1 MKEEKLT
8 NKNHELVRLMIVEI
22 FAQEYG
28 PELRISENAMDI
40 LISAYNSLREASS
53 SDIPTADELLDEADE
68 EENFVWILE
77 EKEKYLLSQDTVE
90 GDIESELRDAKA
102 MMDID
107 DKLIS
112 SLEEMNK
119 NLNKQILQYK
129 KYRSFSI
136 ALVASFVVTTI
147 VFAFRKKVR

>member
-53 SDIPTADELLDEADE
+53 SDIPTADELLNEADE
-68 EENFVWILE
+68 KENFVWILD

-112 SLEEMNK
+112 SLEETNK

>member
-8 NKNHELVRLMIVEI
+8 DKNHELVRLMIVEI

-28 PELRISENAMDI
+28 TELRISENAMDI

-53 SDIPTADELLDEADE
+53 SNIPTADELLNEADE
-68 EENFVWILE
+68 KENFVWILD

-112 SLEEMNK
+112 SLEETNK
-119 NLNKQILQYK
+119 NLNKQIVQYK

>member
-8 NKNHELVRLMIVEI
+8 NKNHELTRLMIVEI
-22 FAQEYG
+22 FTQEYG
-28 PELRISENAMDI
+28 TELRISENAMDI

-53 SDIPTADELLDEADE
+53 SDIPTADELLNEADE
-68 EENFVWILE
+68 KENFVWILD

-112 SLEEMNK
+112 SLEETNK
-119 NLNKQILQYK
+119 NLNKQIVQYK

-147 VFAFRKKVR
+147 VFICF

>member
-8 NKNHELVRLMIVEI
+8 NKNHELVRLTIVEI
-22 FAQEYG
+22 FTQEFG
-28 PELRISENAMDI
+28 TELRISENAMDI
-40 LISAYNSLREASS
+40 LISAYNNLRSANPSN
-53 SDIPTADELLDEADE
+53 IPTADELLNEADE
-68 EENFVWILE
+68 TENFVWILD

-90 GDIESELRDAKA
+90 GDIESELRDAKE

-112 SLEEMNK
+112 RLEETNK
-119 NLNKQILQYK
+119 NLNKQIVQYK

-136 ALVASFVVTTI
+136 SLVASFVVTTI
-147 VFAFRKKVR
+147 IFAFRKKVR

>member
-8 NKNHELVRLMIVEI
+8 DKNHELVRLTIVEI

-28 PELRISENAMDI
+28 TELRISENAMDI

-53 SDIPTADELLDEADE
+53 SDIPTADELLNEADE
-68 EENFVWILE
+68 KENFVWILD

-112 SLEEMNK
+112 SLEETNK
-119 NLNKQILQYK
+119 NLNKQIVQYK

>member
-8 NKNHELVRLMIVEI
+8 DKNHELVRLTIVEI

-28 PELRISENAMDI
+28 TELRISENAMDI

-53 SDIPTADELLDEADE
+53 SNIPTANELLNEADE
-68 EENFVWILE
+68 KENFVWILD

-90 GDIESELRDAKA
+90 DDIESELRDAKA

-112 SLEEMNK
+112 SLEETNK

>member
-8 NKNHELVRLMIVEI
+8 NKNHELTRLMIVEI
-22 FAQEYG
+22 FTQEYG
-28 PELRISENAMDI
+28 TELRISENAMDI
-40 LISAYNSLREASS
+40 LISAYRSLREASS
-53 SDIPTADELLDEADE
+53 SDIPTADELLNEADE
-68 EENFVWILE
+68 KENFVWILD

-90 GDIESELRDAKA
+90 DDIESELRDAKA

-112 SLEEMNK
+112 SLEETNK
-119 NLNKQILQYK
+119 NLNKQIVQYK

>member
-8 NKNHELVRLMIVEI
+8 NKNHELTRLMIVEI
-22 FAQEYG
+22 FTQEYG
-28 PELRISENAMDI
+28 TELRISENAMDI

-53 SDIPTADELLDEADE
+53 SDIPTADELLNEADE
-68 EENFVWILE
+68 KENFVWILD

-112 SLEEMNK
+112 SLEETNK
-119 NLNKQILQYK
+119 NLNKQIVQYK